1 MNFDE
6 IKYYLA
12 KEDTN
17 KIELMGILGVL
28 IIKKDFLK
36 KNSDVGD
43 FIEFTMG
50 VKFPEYVIKSRTLM
64 SARINR
70 NLINEESDLEIERIC
85 KKILDYFYTL
95 ENKSDIEENTYKKQ
109 KKKNENEKLKKWL
122 KGL

>member
-43 FIEFTMG
+43 FIEYTMG

-70 NLINEESDLEIERIC
+70 NLINEESD
-85 KKILDYFYTL
+85 
-95 ENKSDIEENTYKKQ
+95 
-109 KKKNENEKLKKWL
+109 
-122 KGL
+122 